1 MNQGRAG
8 MPDPARDS
16 RVCADVGAEAPGEL
30 ARALRIVKRL
40 YAVRRQRDRAF
51 GRTADVFRD
60 PAWDMML
67 ELFAAGIE
75 GRKISVSSAAHVA
88 CIPQTT
94 AIRLVDQLVARKLL
108 RRVAD
113 PGDGR
118 RTLLELTPMA
128 RDMMWGF
135 LATLGPD
142 QVFDVD
148 QPVAAA
154 GSRAGN

>member
-1 MNQGRAG
+1 MVG

-16 RVCADVGAEAPGEL
+16 RICAEPRGEPAEL
-30 ARALRIVKRL
+30 ARALSVVKRL
-40 YAVRRQRDRAF
+40 YAVRRQRDRVF
-51 GRTADVFRD
+51 GRTSDVFRD

-113 PGDGR
+113 PSDGR

-128 RDMMWGF
+128 QDMMWRF

-142 QVFDVD
+142 QLFDAD
-148 QPVAAA
+148 AAPPPLRA
-154 GSRAGN
+154 RAGN

>member
-1 MNQGRAG
+1 MNQGRARSS
-8 MPDPARDS
+8 DPARDS
-16 RVCADVGAEAPGEL
+16 RVCADVAAETPDEV

-75 GRKISVSSAAHVA
+75 RRKISVSSAAHVA

-108 RRVAD
+108 RRVPD
-113 PGDGR
+113 PDDGR

-135 LATLGPD
+135 LATLAPD
-142 QVFDVD
+142 QIFDVVS
-148 QPVAAA
+148 PLPATAMR
-154 GSRAGN
+154 GGN